1 MNFFPS
7 PPKFQFP
14 QKQSNSLMDRQSW
27 RTYMVM
33 KKYISSEKTAGVL
46 AKNVFG
52 FLTIY
57 TDR

>member
-1 MNFFPS
+1 
-7 PPKFQFP
+7 
-14 QKQSNSLMDRQSW
+14 
-27 RTYMVM
+27 MVM
-33 KKYISSEKTAGVL
+33 KKYISSEKMAGVL